1 MTEQGTN
8 DMIVKAAVNS
18 NGDTDTTEEGN
29 LFL

>member
-8 DMIVKAAVNS
+8 DMIVKAADNI
-18 NGDTDTTEEGN
+18 NGDADTTEQGN